1 MHQPTNQMQDTL
13 FNNKQMLIYRDV
25 HKSIRSL
32 KYFSMVPY
40 LKACLHFQI
49 STSNSLQIL
58 TVHLFFTQIW
68 VSENIVKPVWCVH
81 QILEASWI
89 GVQDCQMC
97 VGNMCTSK
105 VWNKHLKYLKKNI
118 TSYHI
123 TWLNIQYF
131 F

>member
-49 STSNSLQIL
+49 STSNSLQIFKIQIIILNAQNLKILILNTGENYWNLEHKL
-58 TVHLFFTQIW
+58 TIQI
-68 VSENIVKPVWCVH
+68 
-81 QILEASWI
+81 
-89 GVQDCQMC
+89 
-97 VGNMCTSK
+97 
-105 VWNKHLKYLKKNI
+105 
-118 TSYHI
+118 
-123 TWLNIQYF
+123 
-131 F
+131 